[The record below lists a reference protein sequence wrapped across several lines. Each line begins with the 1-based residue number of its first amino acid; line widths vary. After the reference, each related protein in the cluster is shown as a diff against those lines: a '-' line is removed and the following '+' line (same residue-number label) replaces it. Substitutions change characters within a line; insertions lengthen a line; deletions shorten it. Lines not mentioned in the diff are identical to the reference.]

1 MARYWPEFA
10 AAGKQDVQ
18 VRHLLAHTSGL
29 PDFGGAVT
37 AGDLYDW
44 TAVTTR
50 LAVQAPRW
58 EPGTLAGYHSLPQGF
73 VVGEVIRRITGPVP
87 GRPLRGGGGRAA
99 RR

>member
-1 MARYWPEFA
+1 M
-10 AAGKQDVQ
+10 Q
-18 VRHLLAHTSGL
+18 VRHLLAHTAGV

-73 VVGEVIRRITGPVP
+73 VVGEVRRGLT
-87 GRPLRGGGGRAA
+87 
-99 RR
+99 